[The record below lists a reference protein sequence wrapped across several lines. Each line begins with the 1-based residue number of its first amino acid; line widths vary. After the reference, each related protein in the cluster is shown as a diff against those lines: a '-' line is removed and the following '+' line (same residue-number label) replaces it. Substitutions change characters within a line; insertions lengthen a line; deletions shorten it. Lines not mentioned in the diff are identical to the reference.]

1 MSLPRGPELDDEM
14 RDEPSSGAV
23 LRVVDPVRVA
33 AECVLAAWDADGG
46 GHALRCSPALV
57 GAVIGLRAALRE
69 AGE

>member
-1 MSLPRGPELDDEM
+1 M
-14 RDEPSSGAV
+14 RDAEPSSGAV
-23 LRVVDPVRVA
+23 LRVADPVRVA